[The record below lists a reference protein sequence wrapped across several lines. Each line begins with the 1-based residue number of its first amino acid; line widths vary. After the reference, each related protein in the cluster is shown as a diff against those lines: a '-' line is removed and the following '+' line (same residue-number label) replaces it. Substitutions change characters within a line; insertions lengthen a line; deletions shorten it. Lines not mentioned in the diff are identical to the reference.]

1 MRKRLLATVPVTI
14 RAAEQ
19 GGDGKRRFTLVAYTG
34 EPMNVGWGL
43 PVVVDCSSVNYEQQ
57 ALPALLDHCPTGCN
71 IVGQIEQIAF
81 DTPGVPPLI
90 VSGYF
95 TPTDEEEDAARLVL
109 KKADAGFI
117 WQASIGGDPA
127 TVEEVK
133 PGVKVQ
139 VNGREYVGPIQIARG
154 VVLREV
160 SFVVL
165 GADRKT
171 TSMVANHKG
180 IAMNWN
186 EWLAAKGYDAA
197 SLTASQKTALK
208 SLFAAEG
215 GLMKDDE
222 EGMDCEDATDAEK
235 VIEGEDA
242 TGTSMTDEEDDTTEE
257 DPPVNAAADAVKLK
271 AQLADAN
278 RQLGVA
284 RVLARCGNPKLTV
297 GHLVATAEEHANKHK
312 WDARETELRILRA
325 KRAEAPNVIVKNNQV
340 SMQALQ
346 GAMLLRAG
354 GKLDSPAYNSPYA
367 AELLKDSQWLR
378 AGLNDAQRNQ
388 FMDNAHKFA
397 KMSAMELARQSLI
410 ASGRMVPM
418 DRDEMLQAAFSSGSL
433 TNSMTTSVNA
443 ILLSTYLE
451 STDTTRGWVRENEV
465 PNYLTAERVRVLKG
479 DSLEELPEDGEADHS
494 TIADTAESYKIKRFA
509 KQFQIDEIAFLNDNL
524 GALATKPTEFG
535 LAAARLRPDLVYATI
550 YANPTLASTGRALFN
565 STDANLITSSALAKS
580 TLGTALARMSV
591 IKENGVN
598 IDVDPSHLIIPPTL
612 RETAAGLLT
621 SDYWITGENATMG
634 NRNTLKDWGLTLVAE
649 KRLENGVTH
658 PSTKTVYSGST
669 STWYLASATA
679 PALEVGYLRGQRV
692 PRVRSGQLDRGKFGT
707 WWDVSHS
714 IGVCVLDWK
723 GIEKI
728 TA

>member
-1 MRKRLLATVPVTI
+1 MRKRLLATVPVSI
-14 RAAEQ
+14 RAAED
-19 GGDGKRRFTLVAYTG
+19 GGDGKRRFTLTAYTG

-43 PVVVDCSSVNYEQQ
+43 PVVVDCSTVNFEQQ
-57 ALPALLDHCPTGCN
+57 ALPALLDHSPTGSN
-71 IVGQIEQIAF
+71 IVGQIEQIGF
-81 DTPGVPPLI
+81 DSPGVPPLM

-109 KKADAGFI
+109 KKADAGFK

-127 TVEEVK
+127 TVDEVK

-139 VNGREYVGPIQIARG
+139 VNGREYIGPIQIARG

-171 TSMVANHKG
+171 SSMVANHRG
-180 IAMNWN
+180 IAMKWN

-197 SLTASQKTALK
+197 SLTAAQKTALK
-208 SLFAAEG
+208 SLFAADG
-215 GLMKDDE
+215 GMMDE
-222 EGMDCEDATDAEK
+222 EEETEAELEAATEAELETE
-235 VIEGEDA
+235 VPA
-242 TGTSMTDEEDDTTEE
+242 TETEEEE
-257 DPPVNAAADAVKLK
+257 DPPVNAAADPVKLK
-271 AQLADAN
+271 AQLAETS

-284 RVLARCGNPKLTV
+284 KVIARCGNPKIAV

-325 KRAEAPNVIVKNNQV
+325 KRAEAPNVIVKNTQV

-346 GAMLLRAG
+346 GAILLRAG
-354 GKLDSPAYNSPYA
+354 GQLDSKAYNTPHAVEIGIPS
-367 AELLKDSQWLR
+367 WLR
-378 AGLNDAQRNQ
+378 AGINDAERNK
-388 FMDNAHKFA
+388 FMEHAHRFA
-397 KMSAMELARQSLI
+397 KMSAIDLARESLR
-410 ASGRMVPM
+410 ASGRMVPH

-451 STDTTRGWVRENEV
+451 STDTTRGWVRESEV

-494 TIADTAESYKIKRFA
+494 SISDTAETFKVKRFA

-565 STDANLITSSALAKS
+565 ATDANLITSSALSRS

-591 IKENGVN
+591 IRENGVN
-598 IDVDPSHLIIPPTL
+598 IDVDPSHLIVPPTL
-612 RETAAGLLT
+612 RETASNLLG
-621 SDYWITGENATMG
+621 SDLFITGENATLG
-634 NRNTLKDWGLTLVAE
+634 NKNSLRDWNLTLVAE
-649 KRLENGVTH
+649 KRLENGVIH
-658 PSTKTVYSGST
+658 PSTKTAYSGST
-669 STWYLASATA
+669 STWYVASSTA
-679 PALEVGYLRGQRV
+679 PALEVGYLRGQRA

-723 GIEKI
+723 GMEKI
-728 TA
+728 TG